1 MEYSFRLQNY
11 ANIYNIRT
19 FSRDV
24 ISFLLLFSSGLSNGD
39 STPSTSKFS
48 TPSTSKYST
57 RSSTCSIPPLEQQ
70 HGQQQKQHQEQ
81 QQGQQLTK
89 HCRDLWEP
97 HPLDSESGKV
107 EQHHPYSRVS
117 ILQHLSNLRDDSDSN
132 EQYYAD
138 PRHARGRQNLEFS
151 NPARDNCRESRG
163 GVHDR
168 MISQSVKRN
177 NDSAVVS
184 SQLKSGKFYWS
195 NYKVS
200 RCSIQ

>member
-1 MEYSFRLQNY
+1 M
-11 ANIYNIRT
+11 
-19 FSRDV
+19 
-24 ISFLLLFSSGLSNGD
+24 FLLFLLSWGLSNGD
-39 STPSTSKFS
+39 SNPSTSKFS

-70 HGQQQKQHQEQ
+70 QKQHQEQ
-81 QQGQQLTK
+81 QHGPQQGQQLTK
-89 HCRDLWEP
+89 YCRDLWEP

-117 ILQHLSNLRDDSDSN
+117 ILQHLSSLRDDSDSN

-138 PRHARGRQNLEFS
+138 YRLARGRQNMEFS

-163 GVHDR
+163 DVHDR
-168 MISQSVKRN
+168 MTSRSVIRSS
-177 NDSAVVS
+177 DSAVVS
-184 SQLKSGKFYWS
+184 SQLKPEKFYWS